1 MNSSTQIRQNN
12 LNVPKPLK
20 LDRLS
25 LIRELYRSLINTG
38 RTYAAFKENEVYP
51 LVEKLADRNEIL
63 DPMSGYGLLTR
74 YCSKIGI
81 TAYCIELNPPQ
92 YFWQILSLPSNA
104 SALITTIQ
112 MTKIEKIFG
121 SSKSPIARV
130 SGDWFTEE
138 SKQILRGIFGLI
150 RSNLN
155 KDCGIKS
162 KVEELSL
169 SLLIPF
175 VGRLSCSVPGNNST
189 QIKQG
194 GVCVYKDWENDYT
207 DYLCALHAYL
217 NDIWGGS
224 KSNSHV
230 VQLGDCRTIRLPE
243 KRFSAMITSPPY
255 PNHRDYFTMFA
266 PENNFLDWM
275 NSENVIGKYRL
286 HDFVI
291 GSNSVSGRPIP
302 AVRSKAARRFLRAL
316 EEFRGSA
323 RAINDNRVYY
333 VPYFT
338 HYFHELE
345 QSYYNIAISLRR
357 DFEGYIIA
365 VDNTARNMVIPVS
378 ESIIEIWEN
387 MGFKTEIIQEKEKF
401 HLGTKNPRARGF
413 KAKHREYTIR
423 IWRR

>member
-1 MNSSTQIRQNN
+1 M
-12 LNVPKPLK
+12 
-20 LDRLS
+20 
-25 LIRELYRSLINTG
+25 
-38 RTYAAFKENEVYP
+38 
-51 LVEKLADRNEIL
+51 
-63 DPMSGYGLLTR
+63 LTR

-92 YFWQILSLPSNA
+92 YFWQILSHPSSNA

-112 MTKIEKIFG
+112 TTNPEEIF
-121 SSKSPIARV
+121 SPNKSPMAVV
-130 SGDWFTEE
+130 SDDWFPEE
-138 SKQILRGIFGLI
+138 SKQILRELFGLI

-155 KDCGIKS
+155 KNCGIRS

-175 VGRLSCSVPGNNST
+175 VGRLCCSVPGNNST

-194 GVCVYKDWENDYT
+194 GACAYKDWGNDYT
-207 DYLCALHAYL
+207 DYLSALQAYL
-217 NDIWGGS
+217 NDILGGS

-230 VQLGDCRTIRLPE
+230 VQLGDCRTITLPE

-275 NSENVIGKYRL
+275 NSENVIGKYRS

-291 GSNSVSGRPIP
+291 GSNFVSGRPIP
-302 AVRSKAARRFLRAL
+302 AVRTKAARRFLRFL

-333 VPYFT
+333 IPYFT

-345 QSYYNIAISLRR
+345 QSYYNIAISLKR
-357 DFEGYIIA
+357 DFEGYIIV
-365 VDNTARNMVIPVS
+365 VDNTARNEVIPVS
-378 ESIIEIWEN
+378 RSVIEIWKH
-387 MGFKTEIIQEKEKF
+387 MGFKTEIMKEREKF
-401 HLGTKNPRARGF
+401 HIGTKNPRARGF

-423 IWRR
+423 VWRR